1 VSGALAGRLIALGV
15 TGSIAAFK
23 AADLVRRLRDQ
34 GAEVVVL
41 MTPSARQFVGEL
53 TFEALTGRPVEH
65 DLLKLLPDGRIGHIV
80 IADAADAIVVA
91 PATAHWL
98 AAMATGLASDTVT
111 ATCLATSAPVVVA
124 PAMDGDMWSH
134 PATRANVSRLRDDFG
149 YAIVEPEEGPLA
161 SGQTGIGRLAAT
173 ERIVEAVI
181 GAVEGRPVRSP
192 DPATRPPVLG
202 GPTRD
207 ADLEG
212 RHVVVTA
219 GGTREPIDPVRFIG
233 NRSTGRMGVAV
244 AVAAGDRGARVTL
257 VAAAV
262 EVALPEGARIVRVE
276 TAAQVQEALIELLG
290 TFDALVMAAAIAD
303 FAPARPAS
311 TKLARSDGLSLE
323 LEPTQDIL
331 ALIASRVPPT
341 SENGGRRPV
350 LVGFAAETGSLD
362 RADDKLRRKGVD
374 LLVANDVAE
383 PGAGFGHETNRVTI
397 LDASGGRDELPMLSK
412 REVADRI
419 LDRVATVLDERDVA
433 AQTGRVTEET
443 PA

>member
-1 VSGALAGRLIALGV
+1 
-15 TGSIAAFK
+15 
-23 AADLVRRLRDQ
+23 
-34 GAEVVVL
+34 
-41 MTPSARQFVGEL
+41 
-53 TFEALTGRPVEH
+53 
-65 DLLKLLPDGRIGHIV
+65 
-80 IADAADAIVVA
+80 
-91 PATAHWL
+91 
-98 AAMATGLASDTVT
+98 
-111 ATCLATSAPVVVA
+111 
-124 PAMDGDMWSH
+124 
-134 PATRANVSRLRDDFG
+134 
-149 YAIVEPEEGPLA
+149 
-161 SGQTGIGRLAAT
+161 
-173 ERIVEAVI
+173 
-181 GAVEGRPVRSP
+181 
-192 DPATRPPVLG
+192 
-202 GPTRD
+202 
-207 ADLEG
+207 
-212 RHVVVTA
+212 
-219 GGTREPIDPVRFIG
+219 
-233 NRSTGRMGVAV
+233 
-244 AVAAGDRGARVTL
+244 